1 MGMKCH
7 ALGCLNVNIMAVPDP
22 IAFKKSLPLLKWHN
36 IISYFMIFPKIS
48 LLIK

>member
-22 IAFKKSLPLLKWHN
+22 LAFKKSFTSVKMTQHYL
-36 IISYFMIFPKIS
+36 IFQDFS
-48 LLIK
+48 